1 MDWLFDLV
9 RRHFI
14 LLIGQVVGRV
24 VLWVEDTR
32 LRVVREGWLIV
43 LLIFL
48 VYLIQVHVLVASL
61 IGSIAIRAW
70 FQG

>member
-70 FQG
+70 FQR